1 MDGEDAELGRLFVPC
16 QCKGTAKFVH
26 EECLRQWR
34 TKDESMAFFICGMC
48 GSRYRLRKRWHLV
61 VAFHRATVP
70 ALTVLLAFAVSTLA
84 GFLAPPLMRWVSR
97 YFYVPDRA
105 APLREW
111 ALTDLLTLGDAVRE
125 PVSAFGSLVGDCRWA
140 AGRELHW
147 EDITTPEQKAQGTT
161 MSAVLDRGI
170 TACGRRWGVERD
182 EYVAGSSG
190 TRAGMHLT
198 AGAALVGVGWVLVSQ
213 LALRWYLLVRGVRYV
228 NRRWADKLRSRWVE
242 ESGVLMPCAV
252 YTILNHLRPFV
263 KRARAADKLFSWSQG
278 LFLLAHKEGTQI
290 TAFSIIY
297 ILFQLRS
304 LVRRLIILQAKRAK
318 GLVLDI
324 RDVEA
329 AAVGKRRE

>member
-1 MDGEDAELGRLFVPC
+1 MQSLSSPSSAVAPSTVEPASRRPESVDHTSAGSTAVDSALPAAGNSASSASALSSSSAPAAVLDEETCRICMDGEDAELGRLFVPC

-213 LALRWYLLVRGVRYV
+213 LGAPHSPSPTYHQSGT
-228 NRRWADKLRSRWVE
+228 DE
-242 ESGVLMPCAV
+242 EPGEQLSA
-252 YTILNHLRPFV
+252 
-263 KRARAADKLFSWSQG
+263 
-278 LFLLAHKEGTQI
+278 GTSSF
-290 TAFSIIY
+290 A
-297 ILFQLRS
+297 
-304 LVRRLIILQAKRAK
+304 
-318 GLVLDI
+318 G
-324 RDVEA
+324 
-329 AAVGKRRE
+329 